1 MRHGTLMNLRG
12 TSLDVQ
18 TLVDIPRAA
27 LAASRDAAADDI
39 GAVAALVLDDQGRIV
54 LSVTALGP
62 RSYGASHFDASTYGA
77 ITL

>member
-12 TSLDVQ
+12 TRLDVQ
-18 TLVDIPRAA
+18 ALAGIPRAGR
-27 LAASRDAAADDI
+27 AASRDAVAD
-39 GAVAALVLDDQGRIV
+39 GVRAVAALVLGDQGRIV

-62 RSYGASHFDASTYGA
+62 SSDGAGHFDASSYGA